1 MWHQLLREDSIFL
14 HLEAPNAEAAL
25 TEMIARLR
33 APRFNAKQKSRLL
46 EFLLQ
51 RERFGTT
58 ALGDGIA
65 LPHCVFPEIESS
77 FGCLGISRKGI
88 PFPSLDGGPVYLLS
102 LMVFPESGSSHAERF
117 RVLREAELFLK
128 DAFVRERLKISEA
141 PEEAHEI
148 IVRESPHFSEPF
160 FRMAGNP

>member
-25 TEMIARLR
+25 TEMIAMFRL
-33 APRFNAKQKSRLL
+33 PGFNAKQKSSLL

-65 LPHCVFPEIESS
+65 LPHCIFPEVKSS
-77 FGCLGISRKGI
+77 FACLGISRKGI
-88 PFPSLDGGPVYLLS
+88 PFPSLDGEPVYLVYMS
-102 LMVFPESGSSHAERF
+102 VFPEQGASHAERF
-117 RVLREAELFLK
+117 IALREAEIFLK
-128 DAFVRERLKISEA
+128 DPFVRQRLKISES
-141 PEEAHEI
+141 PEEAYEI
-148 IVRESPHFSEPF
+148 ILREAAHCASP
-160 FRMAGNP
+160 FRLAGNQ

>member
-14 HLEAPNAEAAL
+14 HLEAPSAEAAL
-25 TEMIARLR
+25 TEMIAMFR
-33 APRFNAKQKSRLL
+33 APGFNAQQKSRLL

-88 PFPSLDGGPVYLLS
+88 PFPSLDGEPVYLLY
-102 LMVFPESGSSHAERF
+102 MAVFPESGSAHAERF
-117 RVLREAELFLK
+117 LLLREAEMFFK
-128 DAFVRERLKISEA
+128 DAFVRHRLRTSEA
-141 PEEAHEI
+141 PEEAYEI
-148 IVRESPHFSEPF
+148 IARESLNFSPP
-160 FRMAGNP
+160 FRMAGNQ